1 MEFDTGRSRAA
12 LLTPRQRWSSIISA
26 LLIAVGLAMGI
37 NMRDESLGR
46 STIYTNFEA
55 GITAHYPARWLLDEA
70 GDYVLRVRDMS
81 QRGFNTV
88 IEVITLPV
96 GPETSERNLLDGLTL
111 RRAQTL
117 IDYAVLGYDNYIL
130 PDDTAAVSMSYSFVS
145 RDTSPLLQ
153 GASTIVAGLDILT
166 FSRGQAVIIS
176 FRADADI
183 FQQELRTLQRFIH
196 GLEY

>member
-1 MEFDTGRSRAA
+1 MEFDTGRSRAV
-12 LLTPRQRWSSIISA
+12 LLTPRQRWSLILSA
-26 LLIAVGLAMGI
+26 LLIVIGLALGV
-37 NMRDESLGR
+37 NLRDDSIGR
-46 STIYTNFEA
+46 STTYTNVEA
-55 GITAHYPARWLLDEA
+55 GITALYPARWLLDET

-96 GPETSERNLLDGLTL
+96 GPDTSERNLLDSLTL

-130 PDDTAAVSMSYSFVS
+130 PDETAAVSMSYSFVS

-153 GASTIVAGLDILT
+153 GASTIVAGVDILT
-166 FSRGQAVIIS
+166 FSRGQAVIVS

-183 FQQELRTLQRFIH
+183 FQQELRTLHRFIDD
-196 GLEY
+196 LEY

>member
-1 MEFDTGRSRAA
+1 MEFDTGRSRAI
-12 LLTPRQRWSSIISA
+12 LFTPRQRWSTVLSV
-26 LLIAVGLAMGI
+26 LLILVGLALGI
-37 NMRDESLGR
+37 NMRDSSIGR
-46 STIYTNFEA
+46 STIYSNVQA
-55 GITAHYPARWLLDEA
+55 GITANYPARWLLDEA
-70 GDYVLRVRDMS
+70 GDYVLRVRDMA

-88 IEVITLPV
+88 IEVTTLPV
-96 GPETSERNLLDGLTL
+96 GPDTSERNLLDNLTL

-117 IDYAVLGYDNYIL
+117 IDYAVLGYDNYRL
-130 PDDTAAVSMSYSFVS
+130 PDETAAVSMSYSFVS

-183 FQQELRTLQRFIH
+183 FQDELRTLHRFIEN
-196 GLEY
+196 LEY